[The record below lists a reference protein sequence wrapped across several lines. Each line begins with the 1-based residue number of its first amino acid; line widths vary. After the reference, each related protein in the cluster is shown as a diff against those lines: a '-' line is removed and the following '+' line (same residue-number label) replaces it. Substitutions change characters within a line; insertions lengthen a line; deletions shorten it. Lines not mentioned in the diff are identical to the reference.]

1 MRIRTEGQYEHREDA
16 IEDAAQFYDCNKTLA
31 VVSACED
38 VPKLVSNI
46 EDVLRRDDL
55 TAYQKQSIAD
65 TLSTIKLQFE
75 VSEEIETQR
84 P

>member
-1 MRIRTEGQYEHREDA
+1 MRIRTEGEYEYREDA
-16 IEDAAQFYDCNKTLA
+16 IQDAAQFYDCNKTLA

-46 EDVLRRDDL
+46 EDVLQRDDL
-55 TAYQKQSIAD
+55 TTYQKQSIAD

-75 VSEEIETQR
+75 VSEEIETQT